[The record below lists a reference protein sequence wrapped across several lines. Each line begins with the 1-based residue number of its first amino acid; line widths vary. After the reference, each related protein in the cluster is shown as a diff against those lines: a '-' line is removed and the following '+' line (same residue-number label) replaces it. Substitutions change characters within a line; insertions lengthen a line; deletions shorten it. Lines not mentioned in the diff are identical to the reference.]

1 MVEAEWDSE
10 YFSLD
15 ARRNRELFAR
25 YGYAMHN
32 AQCLE
37 KQLAIML
44 ALADPGFFT
53 ECPQVRG
60 SLFDAALSET
70 FGAIWKKLSAVVP
83 FGKDVVDRI
92 YEAKTARNHLAH
104 NYFWQ
109 HAADL
114 LDARKQ
120 ELSIARREHHL
131 FRCLRSSAHA
141 VRESSVSRSRI
152 ATSSLRAACGR

>member
-1 MVEAEWDSE
+1 
-10 YFSLD
+10 
-15 ARRNRELFAR
+15 
-25 YGYAMHN
+25 
-32 AQCLE
+32 
-37 KQLAIML
+37 ML

-120 ELSIARREHHL
+120 ESLIEELTAIANRFKKLDDEL
-131 FRCLRSSAHA
+131 
-141 VRESSVSRSRI
+141 VRITEAYVYRMGVTEEQISHELELLKSQD
-152 ATSSLRAACGR
+152 G

>member
-44 ALADPGFFT
+44 ALADPEFFT
-53 ECPQVRG
+53 KCSQVRD

-83 FGKDVVDRI
+83 FGKVRTVR
-92 YEAKTARNHLAH
+92 
-104 NYFWQ
+104 
-109 HAADL
+109 
-114 LDARKQ
+114 
-120 ELSIARREHHL
+120 LSGDCSTLRR
-131 FRCLRSSAHA
+131 
-141 VRESSVSRSRI
+141 
-152 ATSSLRAACGR
+152 